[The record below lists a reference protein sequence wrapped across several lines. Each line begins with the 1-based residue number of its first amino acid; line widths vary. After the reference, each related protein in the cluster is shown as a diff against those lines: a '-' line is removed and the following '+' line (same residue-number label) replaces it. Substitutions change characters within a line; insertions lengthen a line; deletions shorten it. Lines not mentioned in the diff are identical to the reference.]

1 MLLMVMLL
9 ALLLT
14 ILGWYVARDIFAP
27 CVAGPGIWAAII
39 AMYYI
44 VPNDYFP
51 ICHDFPLSVSL
62 WLVGFFVASVWTA
75 WKTPIGST
83 NYGSPN
89 KWVLRGYVTITVIAV
104 PIMSFMLLWK
114 AFTTEPETMFRYLRV
129 MAVGF
134 DDNIQPPNFGPLV
147 YAIGI
152 SYVTLLFVML
162 YFKNKWVI
170 GMVIFVSFLS
180 AFVQMAKINFLT
192 VLFTLMYAGYRR
204 CLFKLK
210 HMAYAL
216 CVFLVLCFI
225 MQVARTGDQGDS
237 VGIADSLSLYTTS
250 AMVCFD
256 YYAMPCSSVNFGE
269 NVFRFFYA
277 VGHPLGLCAEP
288 IGVIS
293 NFVSIPDLANTFSV
307 IYPFYVDFGNVGV
320 FIFSILYGV
329 FYGFLYKK
337 SKGGDK
343 MFLII
348 YAIFFVLLLLE
359 FFAEQVFTNL
369 SMNIQYIFFTVLP
382 FVLGRKDNQA
392 EALSK

>member
-9 ALLLT
+9 AILLT
-14 ILGWYVARDIFAP
+14 ILGWYVARDLFAP

-44 VPNDYFP
+44 VPNNYFP
-51 ICHDFPLSVSL
+51 ICHDFPFSLSI
-62 WLVGFFVASVWTA
+62 WLVGFFVASILTA
-75 WKTPIGST
+75 WKTSIGTT
-83 NYGSPN
+83 NYGAPN
-89 KWVLRGYVTITVIAV
+89 KWVLRVYVTISIIAV

-114 AFTTEPETMFRYLRV
+114 AFTEEPETMFRYLRV

-134 DDNIQPPNFGPLV
+134 DDDIQPPNFGPLI
-147 YAIGI
+147 YAICI

-192 VLFTLMYAGYRR
+192 VLFTLMYTGYRR
-204 CLFKLK
+204 GLFKLK
-210 HMAYAL
+210 HMAYAF

-225 MQVARTGDQGDS
+225 MQMARSGDQSDNL
-237 VGIADSLSLYTTS
+237 GIADSLSLYTTS

-256 YYAMPCSSVNFGE
+256 YYAIPCSSVVFGE

-277 VGHPLGLCAEP
+277 VGHSLGLCDEP
-288 IGVIS
+288 ISVIS
-293 NFVSIPDLANTFSV
+293 NFVCIPDEANTFTV
-307 IYPFYVDFGNVGV
+307 IFPFYIDFGNIGV
-320 FIFSILYGV
+320 FLFSILYGM
-329 FYGFLYKK
+329 FYGYLYKK

-343 MFLII
+343 MYLII

-369 SMNIQYIFFTVLP
+369 SINIQYIFFIVLP
-382 FVLGRKDNQA
+382 FFLGEKENQA
-392 EALSK
+392 VPLSK